1 MMTIKFYVAIVYTR
15 INGED
20 RKDELK
26 EYTEGMNRLVEQMY
40 FYDNF
45 NDEYKITKENKKET
59 TESFDIIDTSLNIH
73 VVDANEDNITD
84 VNKDNQEIISK
95 MELKIKELE
104 KTIDE
109 MKKKDK
115 VDSSH
120 HEKKKKTKK
129 KKKTNNGRSSSFSD
143 ESSYNKE
150 EEEGEE
156 ESNKKHSMLN
166 KLKKD
171 IEEMKKNMKREEENR
186 RIQKRGIKKKM
197 KEMKGDI
204 KKEEND
210 KIDDNVKSVQEDEKN
225 KTKEKIEN
233 DEELDN
239 EYAYKF
245 NIDDIINTEQLNN
258 IKNGILHN
266 VYYYIYESYDQR
278 DYDIL
283 ENLAKKHEIKGRKIS
298 YNINLPKY
306 NFNAKEL
313 QALGF

>member
-1 MMTIKFYVAIVYTR
+1 
-15 INGED
+15 
-20 RKDELK
+20 
-26 EYTEGMNRLVEQMY
+26 MNRLVEQMY

-258 IKNGILHN
+258 IKNGILDN
-266 VYYYIYESYDQR
+266 VYYYIYESYDR
-278 DYDIL
+278 SLTIS
-283 ENLAKKHEIKGRKIS
+283 NSFIIFGPPFKFCKIFISLFIFFFLTGFNTLIAHGLLHSVS
-298 YNINLPKY
+298 YPLNTSLYFPLPI
-306 NFNAKEL
+306 F
-313 QALGF
+313 FIIS